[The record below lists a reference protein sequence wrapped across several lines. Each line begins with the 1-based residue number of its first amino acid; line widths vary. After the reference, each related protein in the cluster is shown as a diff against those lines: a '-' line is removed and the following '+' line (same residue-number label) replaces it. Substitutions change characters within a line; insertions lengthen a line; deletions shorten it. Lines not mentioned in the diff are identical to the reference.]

1 MTRLGDGTV
10 TEVIIATD
18 PNLEGEATASY
29 LSRLLQ
35 PFEIRVTRL
44 ASGLPVGGDLEYAD
58 EVTLGVPSRDAG
70 SSMSEFSVASA
81 SASDDWGQI
90 AAESAADAQMYLVTV
105 REIAAGNSPDAT
117 LPMALLAL
125 SQVLV
130 MGARLGAV
138 EDVVPAE
145 RFEPDAGP
153 DAEFDP
159 LRAGLANVFEG
170 LDEYGDVVDPVL
182 DPEPVVG
189 YLSNDLVDIASALSH
204 GLSHYEEGRTLEAL
218 WWWQFSYLSHWGER
232 AAAALRVVQTLLAH
246 VRLDADPDA
255 VSEAQ
260 FDALHP

>member
-1 MTRLGDGTV
+1 
-10 TEVIIATD
+10 
-18 PNLEGEATASY
+18 
-29 LSRLLQ
+29 
-35 PFEIRVTRL
+35 
-44 ASGLPVGGDLEYAD
+44 
-58 EVTLGVPSRDAG
+58 
-70 SSMSEFSVASA
+70 MSEFSVASA

-138 EDVVPAE
+138 EDVVPAG

-189 YLSNDLVDIASALSH
+189 YLSNDLVDIASAPSH

>member
-1 MTRLGDGTV
+1 
-10 TEVIIATD
+10 
-18 PNLEGEATASY
+18 
-29 LSRLLQ
+29 
-35 PFEIRVTRL
+35 
-44 ASGLPVGGDLEYAD
+44 
-58 EVTLGVPSRDAG
+58 
-70 SSMSEFSVASA
+70 MSEFSVASA

-170 LDEYGDVVDPVL
+170 LDEYGDVVD
-182 DPEPVVG
+182 
-189 YLSNDLVDIASALSH
+189 IASALSH

>member
-1 MTRLGDGTV
+1 MAKT
-10 TEVIIATD
+10 
-18 PNLEGEATASY
+18 
-29 LSRLLQ
+29 SR
-35 PFEIRVTRL
+35 V
-44 ASGLPVGGDLEYAD
+44 
-58 EVTLGVPSRDAG
+58 
-70 SSMSEFSVASA
+70 
-81 SASDDWGQI
+81 I

-170 LDEYGDVVDPVL
+170 LADDGLPVGSSATVAMLRAFGFEVDVVDT
-182 DPEPVVG
+182 G
-189 YLSNDLVDIASALSH
+189 CCGMA
-204 GLSHYEEGRTLEAL
+204 GTLN
-218 WWWQFSYLSHWGER
+218 
-232 AAAALRVVQTLLAH
+232 
-246 VRLDADPDA
+246 
-255 VSEAQ
+255 
-260 FDALHP
+260 